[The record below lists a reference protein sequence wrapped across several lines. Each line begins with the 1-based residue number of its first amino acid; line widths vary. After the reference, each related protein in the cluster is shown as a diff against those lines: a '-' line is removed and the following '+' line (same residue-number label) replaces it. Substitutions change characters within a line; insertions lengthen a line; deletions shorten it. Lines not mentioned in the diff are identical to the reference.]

1 MQLLERCAIIF
12 IAILFKFGKQKKQK
26 ILKTYTGPEYHR
38 DFKVGS
44 FDMI

>member
-12 IAILFKFGKQKKQK
+12 IAILFKFDKWKKLK
-26 ILKTYTGPEYHR
+26 FLKTYIGAEYHR
-38 DFKVGS
+38 EFKVGS